1 MVTAGGSL
9 KPASA
14 SRAPDTLRCGQLR
27 GGKLALSYLHT
38 AAPQHSAARWRD
50 TMESLADR
58 LMKIFTVNFRTKHR
72 HPQVPTEGRIPW
84 DFTVNVE
91 EVRGWQAGC

>member
-1 MVTAGGSL
+1 MAKVNV
-9 KPASA
+9 
-14 SRAPDTLRCGQLR
+14 
-27 GGKLALSYLHT
+27 LA
-38 AAPQHSAARWRD
+38 
-50 TMESLADR
+50 

-91 EVRGWQAGC
+91 EVRGWQVGC